1 MGHWDQPWEGQKN
14 HKFGHF
20 LEPRILTGLHFM
32 WKSRQM
38 TSVPNR
44 LESISR
50 VFFALVWKFFFQD
63 FSLLPVKNEELAF
76 WVVWGSVLSCA
87 GSFRQP
93 KAGLGCFG
101 LKTKRVNAGIKWMSE
116 RCGPAFS
123 VVFRCPNSVVLDST
137 PKQQGMSTLVE
148 LEFYPLNLIITEFL
162 ALKCESYFLPIWL
175 QFVFKRGCFF
185 YKCHRKS

>member
-50 VFFALVWKFFFQD
+50 VWDFFFQD
-63 FSLLPVKNEELAF
+63 SSLLPVKHEELAF
-76 WVVWGSVLSCA
+76 WVVWWSVLSCA
-87 GSFRQP
+87 GSFSQP
-93 KAGLGCFG
+93 NAGLGSFG

-148 LEFYPLNLIITEFL
+148 LEFYPLYLIIM
-162 ALKCESYFLPIWL
+162 
-175 QFVFKRGCFF
+175 
-185 YKCHRKS
+185 

>member
-1 MGHWDQPWEGQKN
+1 M
-14 HKFGHF
+14 F
-20 LEPRILTGLHFM
+20 LTDLSQFHEF
-32 WKSRQM
+32 
-38 TSVPNR
+38 
-44 LESISR
+44 
-50 VFFALVWKFFFQD
+50 FFALVWKFFFRD
-63 FSLLPVKNEELAF
+63 SSLLPVKNEELAF

-87 GSFRQP
+87 GSFMQP
-93 KAGLGCFG
+93 KAGLGSFG

-148 LEFYPLNLIITEFL
+148 LEFYPLNLIITKFL

-175 QFVFKRGCFF
+175 HFVFKRGCFF
-185 YKCHRKS
+185 YVCHRKS